1 MGGSYS
7 KQIKVYRFIII
18 FHTKN
23 PIGVCFPTF
32 SEPQIIY
39 IYMYIY
45 IYTLYVYIH
54 GWLHRYTQFISPFS
68 YLNPP
73 LLMVNLPENP
83 SNDRNSR
90 GFHHIIVPYYPPY
103 ILISFIYPHIHHLI
117 HHIIIHHIFL
127 SYQPFYPPKI
137 FIVYTLIH
145 QGPLVQWLAPWH
157 KCPRSS
163 SLIASQADSR
173 TLRRR
178 DFICASIWF

>member
-1 MGGSYS
+1 M
-7 KQIKVYRFIII
+7 
-18 FHTKN
+18 
-23 PIGVCFPTF
+23 FPHVF
-32 SEPQIIY
+32 RAPNHIY